1 MTHLGDARTVKY
13 PVGKGHYGREQN
25 YAPIEPPFGMT
36 VREWANRLGIMN
48 PKVAPTA
55 IESDNPADFA
65 EVTQRITMANRAYDR
80 ASRLRVRG
88 TFPNAEFYI
97 DEGRGKETP
106 VASQSEAEK
115 IIYDGL
121 RLDIPG
127 MLLDEKRQK
136 RGDAIS
142 RWGGGNAGLNRLI
155 LKTHT
160 EGRPTENDL
169 GTWDDRSTPGMD
181 ARTTGPSTFDKWMGL
196 DDSPS
201 TTGMAG
207 PSTAGPGAAPTGTQS
222 DALTPLTEKSLLEG
236 IASGQFQFGKKDDP
250 VKTWRT
256 QREARI
262 DAEMQMGDDGNFRL
276 QEVDI
281 RDEKAPTGVR
291 RDWTWVST
299 DPGAEEIRAEAGLR
313 GDYRFEEVPGSQAA
327 TGKKMFNIVSANGVV
342 LQTTSVDPKITG
354 ADIQV
359 EETPLTGNKVQV
371 TVLAAGKVIDKF
383 TYDAEKP
390 VELYESYEQAMNKGF
405 AQGIPSSR
413 IEVKSSVIDGKL
425 QYYPTVGA
433 MKYRPGIV
441 TERELGGDGDRTF
454 FRTEDGEFSELE
466 KTFEPGVFRDQASG
480 RQYQQNPDG
489 SIKVLDREYQPGLVQ
504 TGPYTAF
511 QQPTGQLSEVARR
524 FEPGFITDAQG
535 RELIQQPTGAVS
547 QPRPVNMEEIITQ
560 ALVDGDWDKALAF
573 EDFKNRPTAM
583 EAFQAAL
590 NFARSPADQQL
601 ISSIARGEVTVE
613 PPPAGTIRRVGPQ
626 PDFLVEEYNTFQQRL
641 RGGRPPTPAEQAR
654 YTQRHLEGRSPQ
666 YDQMELTLQQKDR
679 ELAQAREAAEALAGS
694 YNEQLQA
701 LEGQMQEAFQTSFTP
716 LGQELGVET
725 PQWESV
731 LADLMAAQ
739 AAPAGETPGTTY
751 QGARSYTQALELM
764 DSNVASGQY
773 TQQQANEH
781 LASMLASGYVS
792 PITEE
797 ESALYNVTMQ
807 DYEVGG
813 KYGAT
818 EEVQKPSYGWNLE
831 QSLGYIS
838 KYHPDVSIPSLSAEE
853 IRLASLGSAADWTQL
868 IKIAASK
875 SQFLPPGEEIE
886 TSKVDSGTGLFL
898 KSTEAAVSPTST
910 VDAGKAGA
918 DLVSGQLQNFQ
929 QRIMDVQRQ
938 VQEQRQAQAAERQK
952 VMAQMEQTRARQE
965 AQGKPQPSWTPSETW
980 SDSSNE
986 RVRQATQPFRD
997 LAKTYERPSF
1007 QSVVDAGGVAAP
1019 AALGKATGYKAGG
1032 PGSVFT
1038 AEAQGAYDPMDF
1050 AEDTMEEY
1058 GSVASLG
1065 SGRTRYPE
1073 DAGLGFYA
1081 GGGMTRGN
1089 QLEVVGE
1096 EGPELVDLPT
1106 GSFVLPIAQ
1115 LNNKQVAG
1123 LKNRGVPGYAGGG
1136 VVFGSQT
1143 LPLGIR
1149 QLQAGRQI
1157 TPSRG
1162 YLSQQAGLTIPSV
1175 QAFQNLTPESR
1186 DIFRDTAMQAGIP
1199 ARSFEQELALAR
1211 PGGRR
1216 LPLARTLPV
1225 TRRGIR

>member
-1 MTHLGDARTVKY
+1 MSHIKPVELERSGVLRHRSRTNHPLGE
-13 PVGKGHYGREQN
+13 GHYGKDRN
-25 YAPIEPPFGMT
+25 YAPIPGWPLT
-36 VREWANRLGIMN
+36 RDSV
-48 PKVAPTA
+48 
-55 IESDNPADFA
+55 D
-65 EVTQRITMANRAYDR
+65 
-80 ASRLRVRG
+80 
-88 TFPNAEFYI
+88 I
-97 DEGRGKETP
+97 DDP
-106 VASQSEAEK
+106 VERQILWDTLSEAQKKYDAGKTVNLSIEEFRSGK
-115 IIYDGL
+115 MSGYDNDAEAKAAYQAAYSTIYDALTLDYPGKTQEEILQMRAQAL
-121 RLDIPG
+121 RD
-127 MLLDEKRQK
+127 
-136 RGDAIS
+136 
-142 RWGGGNAGLNRLI
+142 W
-155 LKTHT
+155 
-160 EGRPTENDL
+160 
-169 GTWDDRSTPGMD
+169 
-181 ARTTGPSTFDKWMGL
+181 
-196 DDSPS
+196 DSPGNRPLIRS
-201 TTGMAG
+201 IIDNTKKEPSGALAPRGG
-207 PSTAGPGAAPTGTQS
+207 PGAAPASGAGPGAAPSGTQV

-236 IASGQFQFGKKDDP
+236 IASGQFQFGKKDAP

-313 GDYRFEEVPGSQAA
+313 GDYRFEEVPGSLDA
-327 TGKKMFNIVSANGVV
+327 TGKKMFNIVSTDGIV

-359 EETPLTGNKVQV
+359 EETPLTGNKMQV

-731 LADLMAAQ
+731 LADLMAEQTAQ
-739 AAPAGETPGTTY
+739 TAQTGETPGAVY
-751 QGARSYTQALELM
+751 QGARSYTQALEQM
-764 DSNVASGQY
+764 DALVASGQY
-773 TQQQANEH
+773 TQQKANEH

-838 KYHPDVSIPSLSAEE
+838 KYHPDLDEMALHADILALS
-853 IRLASLGSAADWTQL
+853 SQGSAADWTQL
-868 IKIAASK
+868 TKIAASK
-875 SQFLPPGEEIE
+875 SKFLPPGQEIE

-898 KSTEAAVSPTST
+898 KSLEVEAPSKDVVEPGVKEADTLS
-910 VDAGKAGA
+910 AGIK
-918 DLVSGQLQNFQ
+918 NFQ
-929 QRIMDVQRQ
+929 QQIMDVQRQ
-938 VQEQRQAQAAERQK
+938 VQEQRQAQETERQK
-952 VMAQMEQTRARQE
+952 VLAQMEQTRARQK
-965 AQGKPQPSWTPSETW
+965 AQGKPQPSWTPSQTW
-980 SDSSNE
+980 VDSSNE
-986 RVRQATQPFRD
+986 EVRQATRPFRD